1 MISGAM
7 RFLVG
12 TAPRELTKRARNA
25 MLKFLQNILFI
36 DLLKGLALTFR
47 YTYSRAYTEQ
57 YPSEKPKLA
66 QRYRGAPRLNND
78 PETGETLCIA
88 CDLCAQIC
96 PEDLIVVGVQRDPE
110 SRKKVLTTYTFDVS
124 RCLFCGL
131 CQEVC
136 PTNAIE
142 LTQDFELASYDRSTM
157 LWDRDRLEKGWV
169 RIKDAKIYS

>member
-1 MISGAM
+1 ME
-7 RFLVG
+7 FL
-12 TAPRELTKRARNA
+12 KR
-25 MLKFLQNILFI
+25 ILLI
-36 DLLKGLALTFR
+36 DLLKGLWLTFQ
-47 YTYSRAYTEQ
+47 YTYKPVITEQ
-57 YPSEKPKLA
+57 YPTEQPKLA
-66 QRYRGAPRLNND
+66 ARYKGAPRLNND

-110 SRKKVLTTYTFDVS
+110 SRKKVLTTYTFDTS

-142 LTQDFELASYDRSTM
+142 LTQDFELATYDRKTM
-157 LWDRDRLEKGWV
+157 LWDRSRLEKGWK
-169 RIKDAKIYS
+169 RTDSGEGKNYW